1 MLDLQSVAN
10 ACVKCGKCIPH
21 CTIYMVNRDEVTS
34 PRGFLDLLGAYKRG
48 QLELDSKARDIFESC
63 FLCTTCVTH
72 CPSSLPVDV
81 AIESVRV
88 DIAQKYGIAWYK
100 RAYFFLLRHRKVAD
114 IVFSFV
120 HFIMPCAFKEEHG
133 RWISRLKL
141 FKDDNNKWA
150 KRSIF
155 PVRRKSFLQTYQG
168 DIAPLQITESSR
180 IPQSPKVNVAHKHNL
195 KHNRVAIFIGCLS
208 NYNYVSVGESLLSI
222 LHTLGIQAFVPHLQ
236 ECCGA
241 PAFFTGDVKTVVHL
255 AQKNI
260 EYFESF
266 WDSID
271 AMIIPE
277 ATCAA
282 MIKKDWL
289 HALGESEY
297 AMRLKKLLPKIDM
310 ASSWLYAHTYLQDI
324 IPAHLSQQTITY
336 HDPCHARKVLGIF
349 KEPRALLGKA
359 YTLQEMRDSTQCCG
373 FGGISMQSSRY
384 ALTLKAGRG
393 KAQMIEQSGAQ
404 IVSAECGACRMQ
416 IDNSL
421 TQIDSKVRFAHPLE
435 LIAQALRS
443 RA

>member
-1 MLDLQSVAN
+1 MLDLQQTAS

-48 QLELDSKARDIFESC
+48 DIELDSTSKDIFESC

-100 RAYFFLLRHRKVAD
+100 RAYFYLLRHRKMAD
-114 IVFSFV
+114 FVFKFMY
-120 HFIMPCAFKEEHG
+120 FLMPCAFKQENG
-133 RWISRLKL
+133 RLISR
-141 FKDDNNKWA
+141 FKFFKNENNKLA
-150 KRSIF
+150 KRSVF
-155 PVRRKSFLQTYQG
+155 PIWRKSFLQQYQG
-168 DIAPLQITESSR
+168 EITPR
-180 IPQSPKVNVAHKHNL
+180 NPTPPPNTLTHK
-195 KHNRVAIFIGCLS
+195 RVAIFIGCLS
-208 NYNYVSVGESLLSI
+208 NYNYVNVGESLLEI
-222 LHTLGIQAFVPHLQ
+222 LSHLGIKAFVPHLQ

-241 PAFFTGDVKTVVHL
+241 PAFFTGDVKSVAYL
-255 AQKNI
+255 AKRNI

-266 WDSID
+266 WESID

-282 MIKKDWL
+282 MIKKDWI
-289 HALGESEY
+289 HALSNEPEWIE
-297 AMRLKKLLPKIDM
+297 RLNKLLPKIDM
-310 ASSWLYAHTYLQDI
+310 ASSWLFHNTPLQEI
-324 IPAHLSQQTITY
+324 LPQNFSTQSVTY

-349 KEPRALLGKA
+349 KEPRTLLEKSFV
-359 YTLQEMRDSTQCCG
+359 LKEMSDSARCCG

-384 ALTLKAGRG
+384 DLSLKAGKP
-393 KAQMIEQSGAQ
+393 KAEMIESSGAQ
-404 IVSAECGACRMQ
+404 VVSAECGACRMQ
-416 IDNSL
+416 IDNAL

-435 LIAQALRS
+435 LIAQALKKS
-443 RA
+443 

>member
-1 MLDLQSVAN
+1 MLDLQQTAS

-48 QLELDSKARDIFESC
+48 DIELDSTSKDIFESC

-100 RAYFFLLRHRKVAD
+100 RAYFYLLRHRKMAD
-114 IVFSFV
+114 FVFKFMY
-120 HFIMPCAFKEEHG
+120 FLMPCAFKQEN
-133 RWISRLKL
+133 RRLISR
-141 FKDDNNKWA
+141 FKFFKNENNKLA
-150 KRSIF
+150 KRSVF
-155 PVRRKSFLQTYQG
+155 PIWRKSFLQQYQG
-168 DIAPLQITESSR
+168 EITPR
-180 IPQSPKVNVAHKHNL
+180 NPTPPPNTLTHK
-195 KHNRVAIFIGCLS
+195 RVAIFIGCLS
-208 NYNYVSVGESLLSI
+208 NYNYVNVGESLLEI
-222 LHTLGIQAFVPHLQ
+222 LSHLGIKAFVPHLQ

-241 PAFFTGDVKTVVHL
+241 PAFFTGDVKSVAYL
-255 AQKNI
+255 AKRNI

-266 WDSID
+266 WESID

-282 MIKKDWL
+282 MIKKDWI
-289 HALGESEY
+289 HALSNEPEWIE
-297 AMRLKKLLPKIDM
+297 RLNKLLPKIDM
-310 ASSWLYAHTYLQDI
+310 ASSWLFHNTPLQEI
-324 IPAHLSQQTITY
+324 LPQNFSTQSVTY

-349 KEPRALLGKA
+349 KEPRTLLEKSFV
-359 YTLQEMRDSTQCCG
+359 LKEMSDSARCCG

-384 ALTLKAGRG
+384 DLTLKAGKP
-393 KAQMIEQSGAQ
+393 KAEMIESSGAQ
-404 IVSAECGACRMQ
+404 VVSAECGACRMQ
-416 IDNSL
+416 IDNAL

-435 LIAQALRS
+435 LIAQALKKS
-443 RA
+443 

>member
-1 MLDLQSVAN
+1 MLDLQQTAS

-48 QLELDSKARDIFESC
+48 DIELDSTSKDIFESC

-100 RAYFFLLRHRKVAD
+100 RAYFYLLRHRKMAD
-114 IVFSFV
+114 FVFKFMY
-120 HFIMPCAFKEEHG
+120 FLMPCAFKQENG
-133 RWISRLKL
+133 RLISR
-141 FKDDNNKWA
+141 FKFFKNENNKLA
-150 KRSIF
+150 KRSVF
-155 PVRRKSFLQTYQG
+155 PIWRKSFLQQYQG
-168 DIAPLQITESSR
+168 EITPR
-180 IPQSPKVNVAHKHNL
+180 NPTPPPNTLTHK
-195 KHNRVAIFIGCLS
+195 RVAIFIGCLS
-208 NYNYVSVGESLLSI
+208 NYNYVNVGESLLEI
-222 LHTLGIQAFVPHLQ
+222 LSHLGIKAFVPHLQ

-241 PAFFTGDVKTVVHL
+241 PAFFTGDVKSVAYL
-255 AQKNI
+255 AKRNI

-266 WDSID
+266 WESID

-282 MIKKDWL
+282 MIKKDWI
-289 HALGESEY
+289 HALSNEPEWIE
-297 AMRLKKLLPKIDM
+297 RLNKLLPKIDM
-310 ASSWLYAHTYLQDI
+310 ASSWLFHNTPLQEI
-324 IPAHLSQQTITY
+324 LPQNFSTQSVTY

-349 KEPRALLGKA
+349 KEPRTLLEKSFV
-359 YTLQEMRDSTQCCG
+359 LKEMSDSARCCG

-384 ALTLKAGRG
+384 DLTLKAGKP
-393 KAQMIEQSGAQ
+393 KAEMIESSGAQ
-404 IVSAECGACRMQ
+404 VVSAECGACRMQ
-416 IDNSL
+416 IDNAL

-435 LIAQALRS
+435 LIAQTLKKS
-443 RA
+443 

>member
-1 MLDLQSVAN
+1 MLDLQQTAS

-48 QLELDSKARDIFESC
+48 DIELDSTSKDIFESC

-100 RAYFFLLRHRKVAD
+100 RAYFYLLRHRKMAD
-114 IVFSFV
+114 FVFKFMY
-120 HFIMPCAFKEEHG
+120 FLMPCAFKQENG
-133 RWISRLKL
+133 RLISR
-141 FKDDNNKWA
+141 FKFFKNENNKLA
-150 KRSIF
+150 KRSVF
-155 PVRRKSFLQTYQG
+155 PIWRKSFLQQYQG
-168 DIAPLQITESSR
+168 EITPR
-180 IPQSPKVNVAHKHNL
+180 NPTPPPNTLTHK
-195 KHNRVAIFIGCLS
+195 RVAIFIGCLS
-208 NYNYVSVGESLLSI
+208 NYNYVNVGESLLEI
-222 LHTLGIQAFVPHLQ
+222 LSHLGIKAFVPHLQ

-241 PAFFTGDVKTVVHL
+241 PAFFMGDVKSVAYL
-255 AQKNI
+255 AKRNI

-266 WDSID
+266 WESID

-282 MIKKDWL
+282 MIKKDWI
-289 HALGESEY
+289 HALSNEPEWIE
-297 AMRLKKLLPKIDM
+297 RLNKLLPKIDM
-310 ASSWLYAHTYLQDI
+310 ASSWLFHNTPLQEI
-324 IPAHLSQQTITY
+324 LPQNFSTQSVTY

-349 KEPRALLGKA
+349 KEPRTLLEKSFV
-359 YTLQEMRDSTQCCG
+359 LKEMSDSARCCG

-384 ALTLKAGRG
+384 DLTLKAGKP
-393 KAQMIEQSGAQ
+393 KAEMIESSGAQ
-404 IVSAECGACRMQ
+404 VVSAECGACRMQ
-416 IDNSL
+416 IDNAL

-435 LIAQALRS
+435 LIAQALKKS
-443 RA
+443 

>member
-1 MLDLQSVAN
+1 MLDLQQTAS

-48 QLELDSKARDIFESC
+48 DIELDSTSKDIFESC

-100 RAYFFLLRHRKVAD
+100 RAYFYLLRHRKMAD
-114 IVFSFV
+114 FVFKFMY
-120 HFIMPCAFKEEHG
+120 FLMPCAFKQENG
-133 RWISRLKL
+133 RLISR
-141 FKDDNNKWA
+141 FKFFKNENNKLA
-150 KRSIF
+150 KRSVF
-155 PVRRKSFLQTYQG
+155 PIWRKSFLQQYQG
-168 DIAPLQITESSR
+168 EITPR
-180 IPQSPKVNVAHKHNL
+180 NPTPPPNTLTHK
-195 KHNRVAIFIGCLS
+195 RVAIFIGCLS
-208 NYNYVSVGESLLSI
+208 NYNYVNVGESLLEI
-222 LHTLGIQAFVPHLQ
+222 LSHLGIKAFVPHLQ

-241 PAFFTGDVKTVVHL
+241 PAFFTGDVKSVAYL
-255 AQKNI
+255 AKRNI

-266 WDSID
+266 WESID

-282 MIKKDWL
+282 MIKKDWI
-289 HALGESEY
+289 HALSNEPEWIE
-297 AMRLKKLLPKIDM
+297 RLNKLLPKIDM
-310 ASSWLYAHTYLQDI
+310 ASSWLFHNTPLQEI
-324 IPAHLSQQTITY
+324 LPQNFSTQSVTY

-349 KEPRALLGKA
+349 KEPRTLLEKSFV
-359 YTLQEMRDSTQCCG
+359 LKEMSDSARCCG

-384 ALTLKAGRG
+384 DLTLKAGKP
-393 KAQMIEQSGAQ
+393 KAEMIESRGAQ
-404 IVSAECGACRMQ
+404 VVSAECGACRMQ
-416 IDNSL
+416 IDNAL

-435 LIAQALRS
+435 LIAQALKKS
-443 RA
+443 

>member
-1 MLDLQSVAN
+1 MLDLQQTAS

-48 QLELDSKARDIFESC
+48 DIELDSTSKDIFESC

-100 RAYFFLLRHRKVAD
+100 RAYFYLLRHRKMAD
-114 IVFSFV
+114 FVFKFMY
-120 HFIMPCAFKEEHG
+120 FLMPCAFKQENG
-133 RWISRLKL
+133 RLISR
-141 FKDDNNKWA
+141 FKFFKNENNKLA
-150 KRSIF
+150 KRSVF
-155 PVRRKSFLQTYQG
+155 PIWRKSFLQQYQG
-168 DIAPLQITESSR
+168 EITPR
-180 IPQSPKVNVAHKHNL
+180 NPMPPPNTLTHK
-195 KHNRVAIFIGCLS
+195 RVAIFIGCLS
-208 NYNYVSVGESLLSI
+208 NYNYVNVGESLLEI
-222 LHTLGIQAFVPHLQ
+222 LSHLGIKAFVPHLQ

-241 PAFFTGDVKTVVHL
+241 PAFFTGDVKSVAYL
-255 AQKNI
+255 AKRNI

-266 WDSID
+266 WESID

-282 MIKKDWL
+282 MIKKDWI
-289 HALGESEY
+289 HALSNEPEWIE
-297 AMRLKKLLPKIDM
+297 RLNKLLPKIDM
-310 ASSWLYAHTYLQDI
+310 ASSWLFHNTPLQEI
-324 IPAHLSQQTITY
+324 LPQNFSTQSVTY

-349 KEPRALLGKA
+349 KEPRTLLEKSFV
-359 YTLQEMRDSTQCCG
+359 LKEMSDSARCCG

-384 ALTLKAGRG
+384 DLTLKAGKP
-393 KAQMIEQSGAQ
+393 KAEMIESSGAQ
-404 IVSAECGACRMQ
+404 VVSAECGACRMQ
-416 IDNSL
+416 IDNAL

-435 LIAQALRS
+435 LIAQALKKS
-443 RA
+443 

>member
-1 MLDLQSVAN
+1 MFDLQSVSS

-21 CTIYMVNRDEVTS
+21 CTIYMVNRDEATS

-48 QLELDSKARDIFESC
+48 DLALDSTSRNIFESC

-100 RAYFFLLRHRKVAD
+100 RAYFFLLRHRKIAD

-120 HFIMPCAFKEEHG
+120 HFIIPCAFKQENG
-133 RWISRLKL
+133 RLISRLKL
-141 FKDDNNKWA
+141 FKNADSKQA
-150 KRSIF
+150 RRSIF
-155 PVRRKSFLQTYQG
+155 PVWRKSFLQTYQG
-168 DIAPLQITESSR
+168 DITPHNPTP
-180 IPQSPKVNVAHKHNL
+180 PQNTLTHK
-195 KHNRVAIFIGCLS
+195 RVAIFIGCLS
-208 NYNYVSVGESLLSI
+208 NYNYVNVGKSLLEI
-222 LHTLGIQAFVPHLQ
+222 LSHLGITAFVPHLQ

-241 PAFFTGDVKTVVHL
+241 PAFFTGDVKSVAHL
-255 AQKNI
+255 AKKNI

-266 WDSID
+266 WESID

-282 MIKKDWL
+282 MIKKDWI
-289 HALGESEY
+289 HALSDEPEWIE
-297 AMRLKKLLPKIDM
+297 RLNKLLPKIDM
-310 ASSWLYAHTYLQDI
+310 ASAWLFHHTSLQEI
-324 IPAHLSQQTITY
+324 LPRNLSSQTITY
-336 HDPCHARKVLGIF
+336 HDPCHARKVLGIH
-349 KEPRALLGKA
+349 KEPRALLSRSFALK
-359 YTLQEMRDSTQCCG
+359 EMSDPSRCCG
-373 FGGISMQSSRY
+373 FGGISMQSSKY
-384 ALTLKAGRG
+384 NLTLKAGKP
-393 KAQMIEQSGAQ
+393 KAEMIESSGAN

-421 TQIDSKVRFAHPLE
+421 VQINSPVEFAHPLE
-435 LIAQALRS
+435 LIAKALRGS

>member
-1 MLDLQSVAN
+1 MLDLQQTAS

-48 QLELDSKARDIFESC
+48 DIELDSTSKDIFESC

-100 RAYFFLLRHRKVAD
+100 RAYFYLLRHRKMAD
-114 IVFSFV
+114 FVFKFMY
-120 HFIMPCAFKEEHG
+120 FLMPCAFKQENG
-133 RWISRLKL
+133 RLISR
-141 FKDDNNKWA
+141 FKFFKNENNKLA
-150 KRSIF
+150 KRSVF
-155 PVRRKSFLQTYQG
+155 PIWRKSLLQQYQG
-168 DIAPLQITESSR
+168 EITPR
-180 IPQSPKVNVAHKHNL
+180 NPTPPPNTLTHK
-195 KHNRVAIFIGCLS
+195 RVAIFIGCLS
-208 NYNYVSVGESLLSI
+208 NYNYVNVGESLLEI
-222 LHTLGIQAFVPHLQ
+222 LSHLGIKAFVPHLQ

-241 PAFFTGDVKTVVHL
+241 PAFFTGDVKSVAYL
-255 AQKNI
+255 AKRNI

-266 WDSID
+266 WESID

-282 MIKKDWL
+282 MIKKDWI
-289 HALGESEY
+289 HALSNEPEWIE
-297 AMRLKKLLPKIDM
+297 RLNKLLPKIDM
-310 ASSWLYAHTYLQDI
+310 ASSWLFHNTPLQEI
-324 IPAHLSQQTITY
+324 LPQNFSTQSVTY

-349 KEPRALLGKA
+349 KEPRTLLEKSFV
-359 YTLQEMRDSTQCCG
+359 LKEMSDSARCCG

-384 ALTLKAGRG
+384 DLTLKAGKP
-393 KAQMIEQSGAQ
+393 KAEMIESSGAQ
-404 IVSAECGACRMQ
+404 VVSAECGACRMQ
-416 IDNSL
+416 IDNAL

-435 LIAQALRS
+435 LIAQALKKS
-443 RA
+443 

>member
-1 MLDLQSVAN
+1 MLDLQQTAS

-48 QLELDSKARDIFESC
+48 DIELDSTSKDIFESC

-100 RAYFFLLRHRKVAD
+100 RAYFYLLRHRKMAD
-114 IVFSFV
+114 FVFKFMY
-120 HFIMPCAFKEEHG
+120 FLMPCAFKQENG
-133 RWISRLKL
+133 RLISR
-141 FKDDNNKWA
+141 FKFFKNENNKLA
-150 KRSIF
+150 KRSVF
-155 PVRRKSFLQTYQG
+155 PIWRKSFLQQYQG
-168 DIAPLQITESSR
+168 EITPR
-180 IPQSPKVNVAHKHNL
+180 NPTPPPNTLTHK
-195 KHNRVAIFIGCLS
+195 RVAIFIGCLS
-208 NYNYVSVGESLLSI
+208 NYNYVNVGESLLEI
-222 LHTLGIQAFVPHLQ
+222 LSHLGIKAFVPHLQ

-241 PAFFTGDVKTVVHL
+241 PAFFTGDVKSVAYL
-255 AQKNI
+255 AKRNI

-266 WDSID
+266 WESID

-282 MIKKDWL
+282 MIKKDWI
-289 HALGESEY
+289 HALSNEPEWIE
-297 AMRLKKLLPKIDM
+297 RLNKLLPKIDM
-310 ASSWLYAHTYLQDI
+310 ASSWLFHNTPLQEI
-324 IPAHLSQQTITY
+324 LPQNFSTQSVTY

-349 KEPRALLGKA
+349 KEPRTLLEKSFV
-359 YTLQEMRDSTQCCG
+359 LKEMSDSARCCG

-384 ALTLKAGRG
+384 DLTLKAGKP
-393 KAQMIEQSGAQ
+393 KAEMIESSGAQ
-404 IVSAECGACRMQ
+404 VVSAECGACRMQ
-416 IDNSL
+416 IDNAL

-435 LIAQALRS
+435 LIAQALEKS
-443 RA
+443 

>member
-1 MLDLQSVAN
+1 MLDLQQTAS

-48 QLELDSKARDIFESC
+48 DIELDSTSKDIFESC

-100 RAYFFLLRHRKVAD
+100 RAYFYLLRHRKMAD
-114 IVFSFV
+114 FVFKFMY
-120 HFIMPCAFKEEHG
+120 FLMPCAFKQENG
-133 RWISRLKL
+133 RLISR
-141 FKDDNNKWA
+141 FKFFKNENNKLA
-150 KRSIF
+150 KRSVF
-155 PVRRKSFLQTYQG
+155 PIWRKSFLQQYQG
-168 DIAPLQITESSR
+168 EITPR
-180 IPQSPKVNVAHKHNL
+180 NLTPPPNTLTHK
-195 KHNRVAIFIGCLS
+195 RVAIFIGCLS
-208 NYNYVSVGESLLSI
+208 NYNYVNVGESLLEI
-222 LHTLGIQAFVPHLQ
+222 LSHLGIKAFVPHLQ

-241 PAFFTGDVKTVVHL
+241 PAFFTGDVKSVAYL
-255 AQKNI
+255 AKRNI

-266 WDSID
+266 WESID

-282 MIKKDWL
+282 MIKKDWI
-289 HALGESEY
+289 HALSNEPEWIE
-297 AMRLKKLLPKIDM
+297 RLNKLLPKIDM
-310 ASSWLYAHTYLQDI
+310 ASSWLFHNTPLQEI
-324 IPAHLSQQTITY
+324 LPQNFSTQSVTY

-349 KEPRALLGKA
+349 KEPRTLLEKSFV
-359 YTLQEMRDSTQCCG
+359 LKEMSDSARCCG

-384 ALTLKAGRG
+384 DLTLKAGKP
-393 KAQMIEQSGAQ
+393 KAEMIESSGAQ
-404 IVSAECGACRMQ
+404 VVSAECGACRMQ
-416 IDNSL
+416 IDNAL

-435 LIAQALRS
+435 LIAQALKKS
-443 RA
+443 

>member
-1 MLDLQSVAN
+1 MLDLQQTAS

-48 QLELDSKARDIFESC
+48 DIELDSTSKDIFESC

-100 RAYFFLLRHRKVAD
+100 RAYFYLLRHRKMAD
-114 IVFSFV
+114 FVFKFMY
-120 HFIMPCAFKEEHG
+120 FLMPCAFKQENG
-133 RWISRLKL
+133 RLISR
-141 FKDDNNKWA
+141 FKFFKNENNKLA
-150 KRSIF
+150 KRSVF
-155 PVRRKSFLQTYQG
+155 PIWRKSFLQQYQG
-168 DIAPLQITESSR
+168 EITPR
-180 IPQSPKVNVAHKHNL
+180 NPTPPPNTLTHK
-195 KHNRVAIFIGCLS
+195 RVAIFIGCLS
-208 NYNYVSVGESLLSI
+208 NYNYVNVGESLLEI
-222 LHTLGIQAFVPHLQ
+222 LSHLGIKAFVPHLQ

-241 PAFFTGDVKTVVHL
+241 PAFFTGDVKSVAYL
-255 AQKNI
+255 AKRNI

-266 WDSID
+266 WESID

-282 MIKKDWL
+282 MIKKDWI
-289 HALGESEY
+289 HALSNEPEWIE
-297 AMRLKKLLPKIDM
+297 RLNKLLPKIDM
-310 ASSWLYAHTYLQDI
+310 ASSWLFHNTPLQEI
-324 IPAHLSQQTITY
+324 LPQNFSTQSVTY

-349 KEPRALLGKA
+349 KEPRTLLEKSFV
-359 YTLQEMRDSTQCCG
+359 LKEMSDSARCCG

-384 ALTLKAGRG
+384 DLTLKAGKP
-393 KAQMIEQSGAQ
+393 KAEMIESSGAQ
-404 IVSAECGACRMQ
+404 VVSAECGACRMQ
-416 IDNSL
+416 IDNAL

-435 LIAQALRS
+435 LIAQALKKS
-443 RA
+443 

>member
-1 MLDLQSVAN
+1 
-10 ACVKCGKCIPH
+10 
-21 CTIYMVNRDEVTS
+21 MVNRDEVTS

-48 QLELDSKARDIFESC
+48 DIELDSQSRDIFESC

-100 RAYFFLLRHRKVAD
+100 RAYFFLLRHRKIAD
-114 IVFSFV
+114 FVFSLM
-120 HFIMPCAFKEEHG
+120 HFIMPCAFKEENG
-133 RWISRLKL
+133 RWISRFRF
-141 FKDDNNKWA
+141 FKNDKGTMA
-150 KRSIF
+150 KRSVF
-155 PVRRKSFLQTYQG
+155 PLWRKSFLQTYQG
-168 DIAPLQITESSR
+168 EIAPSNQNPPPNT
-180 IPQSPKVNVAHKHNL
+180 L

-208 NYNYVSVGESLLSI
+208 NYNYVNVGKSLLEI
-222 LHTLGIQAFVPHLQ
+222 LSHLGIKAFVPHLQ

-241 PAFFTGDVKTVVHL
+241 PAFFTGDIHSVVYL
-255 AQKNI
+255 AKKNI

-266 WDSID
+266 WESID

-289 HALGESEY
+289 HALSADESNSEY
-297 AMRLKKLLPKIDM
+297 VKRLQKLLPKIDM
-310 ASSWLYAHTYLQDI
+310 ASSWLYHHTPLQQI
-324 IPAHLSQQTITY
+324 LPNTFSQESITY

-349 KEPRALLGKA
+349 KEPRALLGKNFS
-359 YTLQEMRDSTQCCG
+359 LKEMSDSARCCG

-384 ALTLKAGRG
+384 ALTLKAGEA
-393 KAQMIEQSGAQ
+393 KAQMIESSGAK

-416 IDNSL
+416 LDNAL

-435 LIAQALRS
+435 LLAKALRD
-443 RA
+443 AK

>member
-1 MLDLQSVAN
+1 MLDLQQTAS

-48 QLELDSKARDIFESC
+48 DIELDSTSKDIFESC

-100 RAYFFLLRHRKVAD
+100 RAYFYLLRHRKMAD
-114 IVFSFV
+114 FVFKFMY
-120 HFIMPCAFKEEHG
+120 FLMPCAFKQENG
-133 RWISRLKL
+133 RLISR
-141 FKDDNNKWA
+141 FKFFKNENNKLA
-150 KRSIF
+150 KRSVF
-155 PVRRKSFLQTYQG
+155 PIWRKSFLQQHQG
-168 DIAPLQITESSR
+168 EITPR
-180 IPQSPKVNVAHKHNL
+180 NPTPPPNTLTHK
-195 KHNRVAIFIGCLS
+195 RVAIFIGCLS
-208 NYNYVSVGESLLSI
+208 NYNYVNVGESLLEI
-222 LHTLGIQAFVPHLQ
+222 LSHLGIKAFVPHLQ

-241 PAFFTGDVKTVVHL
+241 PAFFTGDVKSVAYL
-255 AQKNI
+255 AKRNI

-266 WDSID
+266 WESID

-282 MIKKDWL
+282 MIKKDWI
-289 HALGESEY
+289 HALSHEPEWIE
-297 AMRLKKLLPKIDM
+297 RLNKLLPKIDM
-310 ASSWLYAHTYLQDI
+310 ASSWLFHNTPLQEI
-324 IPAHLSQQTITY
+324 LPQNFSTQSVTY

-349 KEPRALLGKA
+349 KEPRTLLEKSFV
-359 YTLQEMRDSTQCCG
+359 LKEMSDSARCCG

-384 ALTLKAGRG
+384 DLTLKAGKP
-393 KAQMIEQSGAQ
+393 KAEMIESSGAQ
-404 IVSAECGACRMQ
+404 VVSAECGACRMQ
-416 IDNSL
+416 IDNAL

-435 LIAQALRS
+435 LIAQALKKS
-443 RA
+443 

>member
-1 MLDLQSVAN
+1 MLDLQQTAS

-48 QLELDSKARDIFESC
+48 DIELDSTSKDIFESC

-100 RAYFFLLRHRKVAD
+100 RAYFYLLRHRKMAD
-114 IVFSFV
+114 FVFKFMY
-120 HFIMPCAFKEEHG
+120 FLMPCAFKQENG
-133 RWISRLKL
+133 RLISR
-141 FKDDNNKWA
+141 FKFFKNENNKLA
-150 KRSIF
+150 KRSVF
-155 PVRRKSFLQTYQG
+155 PIWRKSFLQQYQG
-168 DIAPLQITESSR
+168 EITPR
-180 IPQSPKVNVAHKHNL
+180 NPTPPPNTLTHK
-195 KHNRVAIFIGCLS
+195 RVAIFIGCLS
-208 NYNYVSVGESLLSI
+208 NYNYVNVGESLLEI
-222 LHTLGIQAFVPHLQ
+222 LSHLGIKAFVPHLQ

-241 PAFFTGDVKTVVHL
+241 PAFFTGDVKSVAYL
-255 AQKNI
+255 AKRNI

-266 WDSID
+266 WESID

-282 MIKKDWL
+282 MIKKDWIR
-289 HALGESEY
+289 ALSNEPEWIE
-297 AMRLKKLLPKIDM
+297 RLNKLLPKIDM
-310 ASSWLYAHTYLQDI
+310 ASSWLFHNTPLQEI
-324 IPAHLSQQTITY
+324 LPQNFSTQSVTY

-349 KEPRALLGKA
+349 KEPRTLLEKSFV
-359 YTLQEMRDSTQCCG
+359 LKEMSDSARCCG

-384 ALTLKAGRG
+384 DLTLKAGKP
-393 KAQMIEQSGAQ
+393 KAEMIESSGAQ
-404 IVSAECGACRMQ
+404 VVSAECGACRMQ
-416 IDNSL
+416 IDNAL

-435 LIAQALRS
+435 LIAQALKKS
-443 RA
+443 

>member
-1 MLDLQSVAN
+1 MLDLQQTAS

-48 QLELDSKARDIFESC
+48 DIELDSTSKDIFESC

-100 RAYFFLLRHRKVAD
+100 RAYFYLLRHRKMAD
-114 IVFSFV
+114 FVFKFMY
-120 HFIMPCAFKEEHG
+120 FLMPCAFKQENG
-133 RWISRLKL
+133 RLISR
-141 FKDDNNKWA
+141 FKFFKNENNKLA
-150 KRSIF
+150 KRSVF
-155 PVRRKSFLQTYQG
+155 PIWRKSFLQKYQG
-168 DIAPLQITESSR
+168 EITPR
-180 IPQSPKVNVAHKHNL
+180 NPTPPPNTLTHK
-195 KHNRVAIFIGCLS
+195 RVAIFIGCLS
-208 NYNYVSVGESLLSI
+208 NYNYVNVGESLLEI
-222 LHTLGIQAFVPHLQ
+222 LSHLGIKAFVPHLQ

-241 PAFFTGDVKTVVHL
+241 PAFFTGDVKSVAYL
-255 AQKNI
+255 AKRNI

-266 WDSID
+266 WESID

-282 MIKKDWL
+282 MIKKDWI
-289 HALGESEY
+289 HALSNEPEWIE
-297 AMRLKKLLPKIDM
+297 RLNKLLPKIDM
-310 ASSWLYAHTYLQDI
+310 ASSWLFHNTPLQEI
-324 IPAHLSQQTITY
+324 LPQNFSTQSVTY

-349 KEPRALLGKA
+349 KEPRTLLEKSFV
-359 YTLQEMRDSTQCCG
+359 LKEMSDSARCCG

-384 ALTLKAGRG
+384 DLTLKAGKP
-393 KAQMIEQSGAQ
+393 KAEMIESSGAQ
-404 IVSAECGACRMQ
+404 VVSAECGACRMQ
-416 IDNSL
+416 IDNAL

-435 LIAQALRS
+435 LIAQALKKS
-443 RA
+443 